1 MDKSGDEV
9 LERNKKR
16 SETRKRFFREK
27 LIKIEL
33 VNINLEFI
41 KLMKIYRQ
49 GFQAAL
55 TRPGL
60 SSRKVFARFPFER

>member
-1 MDKSGDEV
+1 MKCLREIKNDQ
-9 LERNKKR
+9 KR
-16 SETRKRFFREK
+16 EKRFFREK